1 MKRSDTIYCIEAY
14 EQWKRGRRRFFAQA
28 GAAAERAGLA
38 PHEAQALADQAV
50 QAVRAASH
58 PRSSSLIPST
68 IHTPPQE
75 RKHP

>member
-14 EQWKRGRRRFFAQA
+14 EQWKRARRRFFAQA

-58 PRSSSLIPST
+58 P
-68 IHTPPQE
+68 
-75 RKHP
+75 

>member
-1 MKRSDTIYCIEAY
+1 MKRHDTIYCIEVY
-14 EQWKRGRRRFFAQA
+14 ERRRRARRRFFAQA

-58 PRSSSLIPST
+58 PTSSSLTPST
-68 IHTPPQE
+68 VHSPPQE
-75 RKHP
+75 RKHR